1 MDNCCFI
8 KRPIPF
14 LFLNF
19 IIWNIASIPLV
30 PASIAPYVDE
40 TYSSK
45 PDLYD
50 ALLNTF
56 FPISFVILLNASGES
71 GSIKNK
77 LLPLLD
83 DVLYNT
89 ITWVIP
95 LIVSFSYGDLLAIK
109 IFSIINMCLHVICA
123 ITAIFKREKIG
134 SCKFNGLYVR
144 TIYGF
149 LILFPVIVIP
159 AFWIINITTRHTFDS
174 INMMFL
180 IIFGFLLVSLIL
192 YFVIGL
198 FYINL
203 KIASAFL
210 IIFFYAP
217 NILQT
222 LLIALYWPINFYF
235 VKACVFILVL
245 SLTRNVS
252 YFTDKVPDEFLATS
266 TTITQAVLREFIKE
280 QFGGGSQIEIID
292 EKIDDIKISIDKKD
306 NNMNEIRRLM
316 MDEVKNSMMDEVK
329 RSMTDEVKRSMMNEV
344 KRSLINEVKRSLM
357 DEVKNSINEMKKNS

>member
-1 MDNCCFI
+1 MKNYLFF
-8 KRPIPF
+8 KRPIYF
-14 LFLNF
+14 LLLNF
-19 IIWNIASIPLV
+19 IIWNIAFIPFV
-30 PASIAPYVDE
+30 PASVAPYVDE

-109 IFSIINMCLHVICA
+109 IFSIVNMCLHVICA
-123 ITAIFKREKIG
+123 ATAIYRWEKIG
-134 SCKFNGLYVR
+134 TCKFNGYVR
-144 TIYGF
+144 TIYMF
-149 LILFPVIVIP
+149 LVAFPDIAIP
-159 AFWIINITTRHTFDS
+159 TFWIVNITTRHTFDS

-180 IIFGFLLVSLIL
+180 ILFVFLLVSLIS
-192 YFVIGL
+192 FFIINL
-198 FYINL
+198 FYINYKL
-203 KIASAFL
+203 ASVFVV
-210 IIFFYAP
+210 IYFYAP
-217 NILQT
+217 NIIQT
-222 LLIALYWPINFYF
+222 LLIILNWPINFYF

-252 YFTDKVPDEFLATS
+252 YFTDKVPNEFLATS
-266 TTITQAVLREFIKE
+266 TTLTQASLSMYVRS
-280 QFGGGSQIEIID
+280 QFSNEDQKEIID
-292 EKIDDIKISIDKKD
+292 EKIDEMKRSMDENDKNTDEIKISMDEKDKHMDEMK
-306 NNMNEIRRLM
+306 RLM
-316 MDEVKNSMMDEVK
+316 MDEMKKSMDEMKRSMMDE
-329 RSMTDEVKRSMMNEV
+329 M
-344 KRSLINEVKRSLM
+344 
-357 DEVKNSINEMKKNS
+357 KNSINEMKKNS